1 MSWHFSRALVA
12 EYLADICSAGDASAQ
27 LNTTPMPVA
36 FYYPDKTTEHSRL
49 SRFGMTSEPLTVSRG
64 AALLTSFLAASRVK
78 TSALPER
85 GLALPEIGA
94 DYGNTWRESFAR
106 LDPVSLGWKTPQ
118 RLLAGGFQPY
128 CLTWPRSGMMRNGE
142 CYPREMSVLR
152 ISENESGYWPT
163 PTVHG
168 NYNRPGASATSGMG
182 LATAVNKF
190 PTPCARDY
198 RHPGRSR
205 LERTGV
211 NAGENLPQIVGGPLN
226 PDWVEWLMG
235 WPIGWTELKP
245 LATDRFQEW
254 QQAHSLSYQI
264 VSPSLSKDQEMKK

>member
-12 EYLADICSAGDASAQ
+12 AYLADTCSAGDASAP

-49 SRFGMTSEPLTVSRG
+49 SRFGMTSEPLTEALG
-64 AALLTSFLAASRVK
+64 AALLTSFLAASRAK
-78 TSALPER
+78 TSALPEQ

-94 DYGNTWRESFAR
+94 DYGKKCPEWFAK
-106 LDPVSLGWKTPQ
+106 LDRNSSMWKTRQ

-128 CLTWPRSGMMRNGE
+128 CLTWPRSGMMLNGE
-142 CYPREMSVLR
+142 CFLR
-152 ISENESGYWPT
+152 ATPVRHISGNESGYWPT
-163 PTVHG
+163 PTVCG

-182 LATAVNKF
+182 LSTAVNKF

-226 PDWVEWLMG
+226 PGWVEWLMG

-245 LATDRFQEW
+245 LAMDRYQEW

-264 VSPSLSKDQEMKK
+264 VSPRLSKDQEMKK